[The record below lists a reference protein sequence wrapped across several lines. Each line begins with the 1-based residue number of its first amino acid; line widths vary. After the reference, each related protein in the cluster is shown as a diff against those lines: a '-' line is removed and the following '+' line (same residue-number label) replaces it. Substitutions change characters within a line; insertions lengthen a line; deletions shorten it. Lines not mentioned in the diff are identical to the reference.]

1 MNYVYIY
8 MSKMNAN
15 NNKLKVGDEVEA
27 RFTNICGWHI
37 FPARIVKVNK
47 KTVRVVRID
56 GNSVWEGDSP
66 DREFTIPIFE
76 SVNNGIFPKG
86 SSGIVTPT
94 MGGF

>member
-1 MNYVYIY
+1 
-8 MSKMNAN
+8 MNA

-27 RFTNICGWHI
+27 RFTHICGWHI

-47 KTVRVVRID
+47 RTVRVVRTD

-66 DREFTIPIFE
+66 EREFVIPKIE
-76 SVNNGIFPKG
+76 SANNGIFPKG